1 MKPKRNSKHDLD
13 QTRTNPNFYANKLRT
28 ELLLSL
34 VVLVA
39 LAVVPFFISSPY
51 WLGVLIISMYFAM
64 LASGWNLLAGYAGQ
78 FSLAPAAF
86 AMLGGYS
93 TGLLAYHWNTP
104 LWIGLPMS
112 FVVAGVIGLLLGRI
126 VLRLSGPYLALT
138 TLSFAEIMRL
148 VIYNSINFTRGDQ
161 GLNVPGLLD
170 SRVQYYY
177 LFLVTLTAVVG
188 LIYMVLRRP
197 AGRYLQAIRDDELGA
212 ASRGIDVVR
221 YKTLAF
227 FISCAVC
234 GFAGGLYGT
243 FARLVSPELG
253 LIAQTG
259 VVIAMVVI
267 GGMGTLVGPLIG
279 ALLVYVASEL
289 LREVGGIQM
298 IVFAALVIIFARFFR
313 EGLWGLVRRLAMQ
326 RTASAQRKT

>member
-1 MKPKRNSKHDLD
+1 MKSASNPEAV
-13 QTRTNPNFYANKLRT
+13 TNTTPRHPNLYTTKLRA

-34 VVLVA
+34 VVLAA
-39 LAVVPFFISSPY
+39 LAVVPAFVSSPY
-51 WLGVLIISMYFAM
+51 WLGVLIVSMYFAM
-64 LASGWNLLAGYAGQ
+64 LASGWNLLAGYTGQ
-78 FSLAPAAF
+78 FSLAHAAF
-86 AMLGGYS
+86 AMLGGYT
-93 TGLLAYHWNTP
+93 TGLLAYHWNVP
-104 LWIGLPMS
+104 LLIGLPMS
-112 FVVAGVIGLLLGRI
+112 IVVAGLVGLVLGRI
-126 VLRLSGPYLALT
+126 VLRLSGAYLALT

-170 SRVQYYY
+170 SRVGYYY
-177 LFLVTLTAVVG
+177 LFLITLVVVVG
-188 LIYMVLRRP
+188 VIYKVLRSP

-212 ASRGIDVVR
+212 ASRGINVVR

-227 FISCAVC
+227 FISCAIC

-279 ALLVYVASEL
+279 ALLVYIVSEL
-289 LREVGGIQM
+289 LRDVGGIQM
-298 IVFAALVIIFARFFR
+298 IVFAALVILFARFFR
-313 EGLWGLVRRLAMQ
+313 EGLWGLVRRMAMQ
-326 RTASAQRKT
+326 RAVSVQRKS